1 MSIQAGAVLAG
12 AFALGRF
19 LSGFFSKKF
28 SWIYVVSF
36 CVVGF
41 AISLLLVLPLTHSA
55 AIDTNTT
62 WMNAPLVVYLF
73 PLMGGLLAPIY
84 PSINSV
90 ILASI
95 PKYLHSAMSGLIVVF
110 SAIGGT
116 IGSIITGFVFQEFSG
131 QRAFYLSLIP
141 LTLLIISAVFM
152 NRLKIQTNKK

>member
-19 LSGFFSKKF
+19 LSGFFLK
-28 SWIYVVSF
+28 IQLDYVVSF

-55 AIDTNTT
+55 AINSNTT

-90 ILASI
+90 IRHQSQNICTVLCLDLS
-95 PKYLHSAMSGLIVVF
+95 LF

-116 IGSIITGFVFQEFSG
+116 IGSVITGFVFQEFSG

-141 LTLLIISAVFM
+141 LTLLIISAI
-152 NRLKIQTNKK
+152 L

>member
-1 MSIQAGAVLAG
+1 LLWDGFYPDFLKEIQLDLCC
-12 AFALGRF
+12 FF
-19 LSGFFSKKF
+19 LCH
-28 SWIYVVSF
+28 WF
-36 CVVGF
+36 CDK
-41 AISLLLVLPLTHSA
+41 SDLVLPLTHNIH
-55 AIDTNTT
+55 IDANTN
-62 WMNAPLVVYLF
+62 WLNAPLVVYLF

-131 QRAFYLSLIP
+131 QQAFYLSLIP
-141 LTLLIISAVFM
+141 LSLLITSAVFM
-152 NRLKIQTNKK
+152 NKLKINPKK

>member
-1 MSIQAGAVLAG
+1 LDLCGFFLC
-12 AFALGRF
+12 GRF
-19 LSGFFSKKF
+19 CHKYFIGSSIN
-28 SWIYVVSF
+28 SQYY
-36 CVVGF
+36 
-41 AISLLLVLPLTHSA
+41 
-55 AIDTNTT
+55 IDAGTT
-62 WMNAPLVVYLF
+62 WLNAPLVVYLF

-131 QRAFYLSLIP
+131 QQAFYLSLIP
-141 LTLLIISAVFM
+141 LSLLIVSAV
-152 NRLKIQTNKK
+152 L